1 MVNKKSE
8 LSADRK
14 ELSSRDEKAQDL
26 ENVEQESG
34 DGKKGI
40 FVRVSPTAKTALEKA
55 AKGQTT
61 YAKVIEALLEYFGDQ
76 PPSLQEK
83 ILKRI
88 NITPV
93 KELENLMAK
102 MHRAQHAYEN
112 KRYYYAVKTYKEIV
126 GELKNVDSSEEL
138 LEVCNYRLG
147 HSWIRLSYDLRKEA
161 LSYDGSKPDSESRY
175 EEIYSIALRTLD
187 RALYYLGELREEETD
202 ILTWLIKHYNMACCH
217 SLKAQYLVESKLE
230 AESGTRADLR
240 EALKD
245 TQNYASA
252 TLKVWRSFG
261 ENWRKKNGEDFAVD
275 REAEKAL
282 GELKKM
288 YSQPTASGDD
298 LEPTATS
305 NLSPERI
312 WVVET
317 ATDDTDF
324 IFLRTDKKV
333 WKPRFDE
340 WAGAA
345 LTGDN
350 SIAKAIDDLL
360 QESDVQP
367 H

>member
-8 LSADRK
+8 RSAGQ
-14 ELSSRDEKAQDL
+14 EGLSSRGEKAQDV

-40 FVRVSPTAKTALEKA
+40 FVRVSPMAKAALERA

-61 YAKVIEALLEYFGDQ
+61 YAKVIAALLEYFGDQ

-83 ILKRI
+83 ILKGI

-112 KRYYYAVKTYKEIV
+112 KRYYYAVKTYKEIA

-161 LSYDGSKPDSESRY
+161 LSYDRTKPDYENRY
-175 EEIYSIALRTLD
+175 EKLYSIALKTLD
-187 RALYYLGELREEETD
+187 RALYYLGELREEDSDT
-202 ILTWLIKHYNMACCH
+202 LTWLIKHYNMACCH

-230 AESGTRADLR
+230 AESGTREDLR
-240 EALKD
+240 DALKD
-245 TQNYASA
+245 AQNYASA

-261 ENWRKKNGEDFAVD
+261 QTWRKKNGEEFAVD

-282 GELKKM
+282 SELKKM
-288 YSQPTASGDD
+288 YSQTTASGDNF
-298 LEPTATS
+298 EPTGTS

-324 IFLRTDKKV
+324 IFLRTDKEV
-333 WKPRFDE
+333 WKPQFDE
-340 WAGAA
+340 WTAAA
-345 LTGDN
+345 LNDDN
-350 SIAKAIDDLL
+350 SIAKAIVDLL
-360 QESDVQP
+360 QESDIRP